1 MNLGG
6 WVLANPGDT
15 GLLPE
20 LWSRVSETKFQIK
33 SPDYLPQK
41 SHFSLNMVVVV
52 LVVLLWA
59 DSGPL
64 CDEAGRGSLCSPL
77 RAAEG
82 ERGRGGGVEVSGLVK
97 GLMGGWSYSGRGGRE
112 DGSFKEGEIYREWAK
127 TKWATTQNLTR
138 ILFLTNIPCIALKR
152 CWVACYVYRLIGRE
166 RPYPS
171 CCWASNRAA
180 LSGTD
185 KTSFLWLQCRF
196 FIRMLHK
203 HGSSNALFL
212 NSDLLIDQMDNKQ
225 ERRKG

>member
-1 MNLGG
+1 MHSLCAFQRWEEIKRQLEHTNTHTHTLCTKNTSWVTLILTGRSLPGPPSGVNLGG

-112 DGSFKEGEIYREWAK
+112 DGSFKEGEIYREWWK
-127 TKWATTQNLTR
+127 
-138 ILFLTNIPCIALKR
+138 
-152 CWVACYVYRLIGRE
+152 
-166 RPYPS
+166 
-171 CCWASNRAA
+171 
-180 LSGTD
+180 
-185 KTSFLWLQCRF
+185 
-196 FIRMLHK
+196 
-203 HGSSNALFL
+203 
-212 NSDLLIDQMDNKQ
+212 
-225 ERRKG
+225 